1 METAWLSRRVLRIP
15 IAFLSAISP
24 LPNHNKLVHP
34 AKIRA
39 PLDGPSHHQSKTRAL
54 LDDSNKHLALEA
66 TKVSL
71 IHVHTLLFFLA
82 RPIGEI
88 HTNPLSFL
96 PLWYNLSHL
105 QML

>member
-1 METAWLSRRVLRIP
+1 METAWLSRHVLRIP
-15 IAFLSAISP
+15 IAFLLAIST
-24 LPNHNKLVHP
+24 LPNHNKLTHP

-39 PLDGPSHHQSKTRAL
+39 PLDGPSPLQSKTAVL
-54 LDDSNKHLALEA
+54 LDDSSKHLALEA

-96 PLWYNLSHL
+96 PLLYNLSHL